1 MNAPRDRR
9 TPRGGPRPDADRP
22 LESTRSRAA
31 LLERFQRCRAAT
43 EALAAPLSDEDQQ
56 LQSMPLASPTKWH
69 RAHTTWFFET
79 FLLEPAGIPAHD
91 PRFGNLFNSYYESVG
106 PRLARDKRGLISRPG
121 AREIAAY
128 RRAVDERMVAW
139 IGSLDDPAVTRLT
152 PLLELGLAHEEQHQ
166 ELLLTD
172 ALHAFSENPC
182 SPVYREAPMLRAG
195 AAAPL
200 TWLAQPGGVV
210 EIGASGDEFAF
221 DNERPRHRAYL
232 DAYHIASRP
241 VSVGAVKEFIRARG
255 YELPSLWLSQGFE
268 LARAS
273 GWRAP
278 GHARC
283 DVDGYRVFTLS
294 GWQTPPDDAPACH
307 LSFWEADAIARF
319 LGGRLPTEAEWEHAT
334 RGEDPAVG
342 NFADGPLVPL
352 AADSPAQRDF
362 FGGVWEWTRSS
373 YDPYPGYRPPAGAV
387 GEYNGKFMAQQ
398 MVLRGGSCLTPR
410 GHVRSSY
417 RNFWP
422 PDTRFQ
428 MTGVRI
434 AKDA

>member
-1 MNAPRDRR
+1 MSRSLDGQAAHGHSRRD
-9 TPRGGPRPDADRP
+9 DDRS
-22 LESTRSRAA
+22 LESPRSPAA
-31 LLERFQRCRAAT
+31 LVERFQRCRAAT
-43 EALAAPLSDEDQQ
+43 EALAAPLSEADQQ

-79 FLLEPAGIPAHD
+79 FLLQPAGLPVHD
-91 PRFGNLFNSYYESVG
+91 ASFGLLFNSYYESAG
-106 PRLARDKRGLISRPG
+106 PRLAREKRGLISRPSG
-121 AREIAAY
+121 REIGAY
-128 RRAVDERMVAW
+128 RRAVDERMLAL
-139 IGSLDDPAVTRLT
+139 IGALDEAGTTQLV

-166 ELLLTD
+166 ELILTD
-172 ALHAFSENPC
+172 LLHAFAENPC
-182 SPVYREAPMLRAG
+182 SPVYRDGRAPRAG
-195 AAAPL
+195 AAGPL
-200 TWLAQPGGVV
+200 HWLVQPGGLV
-210 EIGASGDEFAF
+210 EVGACHGGFAF

-232 DAYHIASRP
+232 DAYRIASRP
-241 VSVGAVKEFIRARG
+241 VSVGEVKEFIRARG
-255 YELPSLWLSQGFE
+255 YEVPSLWLSQGFE
-268 LARAS
+268 LARAL
-273 GWRAP
+273 GWCAP
-278 GHARC
+278 GYVRWDA
-283 DVDGYRVFTLS
+283 DGYRVFTLR
-294 GWQTPPDDAPACH
+294 GWQTPDDDAPACH

-319 LGGRLPTEAEWEHAT
+319 LGGRLPTEAEWEHAA
-334 RGEDPAVG
+334 RGDDTTAG

-352 AADSPAQRDF
+352 AAARPEQRDF

-410 GHVRSSY
+410 GHLRASY

-434 AKDA
+434 AQDH